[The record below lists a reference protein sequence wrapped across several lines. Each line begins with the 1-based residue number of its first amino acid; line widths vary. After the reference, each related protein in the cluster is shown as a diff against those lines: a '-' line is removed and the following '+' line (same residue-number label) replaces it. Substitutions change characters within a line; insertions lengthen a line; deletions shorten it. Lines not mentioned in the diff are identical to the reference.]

1 MWAPSMTLNV
11 RFGLIR
17 QALGMLLIA
26 VLLIAGLPLGYSH
39 RLLSRDRGAPQAH
52 PATPL
57 LPVSFIP
64 NAGQAD
70 PAARF
75 VADRGAYGL
84 AFRADGVDVRFP
96 GSPAAQ
102 PDLRLRFLDA
112 QRAPLMEGLDV
123 QPGLI
128 NYFRGEDPAAWQAG
142 LPTYA
147 GLAYGNLYPG
157 IDLIYR
163 RAASALKSEFVVAA
177 GADPSRIALR
187 YEGAQRVEVAADGAL
202 IIVSAAGGLRETAPL
217 AYQEIDGD
225 RVPVAAAFAVA
236 ADGVVRFRLGAY
248 DPAHALVI
256 DPTLVYS
263 TYLGG
268 SDGDPFREYVSD
280 IAVDAAGNMLVT
292 GFTPASDFPTV
303 NPVQTNQP
311 GFDAFV
317 AKISADG
324 QTLLYATYLGGAGQ
338 DEGNGIAV
346 DAAGAAYVV
355 GETGSSDFPTLN
367 PFQGDQGGA
376 DAWVA
381 KLSPAGQL
389 VYATYLGGLAIDSGH
404 DIAVD
409 GQGHVVVTGMTASTG
424 FPTQNPLMGP
434 QFALNGASS
443 DAFVAK
449 LSSGGQALVFS
460 TYLGGNSDENLDG
473 HGSIAVDTA
482 GNMFVVGTTRSQ
494 NFPTVNARQNT
505 FGGGTTDAF
514 VTRINAAGTAMDF
527 STFLGGSSTEEGHGV
542 ALDSQGNAYV
552 AGETGSSNFPTASP
566 LQPAYGGFITDAF
579 VAKFTANGAAVYAT
593 FLGGNNSDTA
603 NAVAVNSA
611 GEAYV
616 TGCTASNNFPIVSP
630 IKPVGG
636 IIGCAAFVSRVS
648 ADGSHLRYSTLL
660 GGGEGHGIVWA
671 RGYAYVGGEAG
682 PTFLLERPLK
692 ATPTGRGEAFVSQI
706 DDLDYLYL
714 PMLTRNQIIN

>member
-1 MWAPSMTLNV
+1 MTSNA
-11 RFGLIR
+11 RFELIR

-26 VLLIAGLPLGYSH
+26 LLLIAGLPLGYRH
-39 RLLSRDRGAPQAH
+39 GPLSRDRATQHAQ
-52 PATPL
+52 PAAPL

-84 AFRADGVDVRFP
+84 AFRSDGVDVHFA
-96 GSPAAQ
+96 GSATAQ
-102 PDLRLRFLDA
+102 ADLRLRFRDA
-112 QRAPLMEGLDV
+112 QLAPLMEGLDV
-123 QPGLI
+123 QPGMI
-128 NYFRGEDPAAWQAG
+128 NYLRGEHPAAWQAG
-142 LPTYA
+142 LHTYA
-147 GLAYGNLYPG
+147 ALAYRNLYPG

-163 RAASALKSEFVVAA
+163 REASALKSEFVVAA

-187 YEGAQRVEVAADGAL
+187 YDGAQRVEVTADGAL
-202 IIVSAAGGLRETAPL
+202 IVASAAGQLHETAPV
-217 AYQEIDGD
+217 AYQEING
-225 RVPVAAAFAVA
+225 RLVPVAAAFAVA
-236 ADGVVRFRLGAY
+236 TDGVVHFRLGAY
-248 DPAHALVI
+248 DPTHGLII
-256 DPTLVYS
+256 DPTLIYS

-268 SDGDPFREYVSD
+268 SDGDPFREYVND
-280 IAVDAAGNMLVT
+280 IAVDGEGNMLVT
-292 GFTPASDFPTV
+292 GMTPASDFRTV
-303 NPVQTNQP
+303 NPIQTNQP
-311 GFDAFV
+311 GIDAFV

-324 QTLLYATYLGGAGQ
+324 QTLLYATYLGGTGQ

-346 DAAGAAYVV
+346 DPAGAAYVV

-367 PFQGDQGGA
+367 PFQGDQGGN
-376 DAWVA
+376 DAWVV

-389 VYATYLGGLAIDSGH
+389 VYATYLGGLNIDSGH

-409 GQGHVVVTGMTASTG
+409 GQGRVHVTGMTASTT

-460 TYLGGNSDENLDG
+460 TYLGGNSNENLDG
-473 HGSIAVDTA
+473 PGSIAVDAA
-482 GNMFVVGTTRSQ
+482 GNIIVVGTTRSQ
-494 NFPTVNARQNT
+494 NFPAVNARQNT

-514 VTRINAAGTAMDF
+514 ITRINAAGSAMDF

-542 ALDSQGNAYV
+542 ALDPQGNAYV
-552 AGETGSSNFPTASP
+552 TGETGSSNFPTANP
-566 LQPAYGGFITDAF
+566 LQPVYGGFISDAF
-579 VAKFTANGAAVYAT
+579 IAKFTANGAAVYAT
-593 FLGGNNSDTA
+593 FLGGNNSDRA

-616 TGCTASNNFPIVSP
+616 TGCTGSSDFPIVSP
-630 IKPVGG
+630 IEHMNG
-636 IIGCAAFVSRVS
+636 IIGCAAFVSRIS
-648 ADGSHLRYSTLL
+648 ADGSRLRYSTLL
-660 GGGEGHGIVWA
+660 GAGEGHGIVWA
-671 RGYAYVGGEAG
+671 LGYAYVGGEAG
-682 PTFLLERPLK
+682 PAFLLERPFK
-692 ATPTGRGEAFVSQI
+692 AAPTGLGEAFVSQI

-714 PMLTRNQIIN
+714 PMLIRD